1 MTTYLPNNF
10 GPTSNFLD
18 LDPIGQLN
26 AQLATLHA
34 NQIIIIA
41 KLNLIITQEKTMAI
55 DLSKLQAEVTANTT
69 VEQSVVALLG
79 QLSAIIAAIP
89 PSNDPVTQAAL
100 DQLTSTLS
108 ANDTALSAAV
118 TANTPAAPA
127 SGS

>member
-1 MTTYLPNNF
+1 MTASFQIKSPF
-10 GPTSNFLD
+10 DQFVSPFD
-18 LDPIGQLN
+18 QIN

-127 SGS
+127 TGS